1 LAEPVPLIALYP
13 SVSLEQLC
21 ISVLVIGNGGSLDD
35 ADRVAEKA
43 IQRRAHLG
51 SPENGFHDSRDPA
64 RIGRNR
70 GGGGGPDAG
79 EEEG

>member
-1 LAEPVPLIALYP
+1 MTNSYTFFFLLFFTELYIAY
-13 SVSLEQLC
+13 
-21 ISVLVIGNGGSLDD
+21 LDD